1 LNGPIANGAINYFT
15 VSSNVP
21 AIGSTLYM
29 DFNVGNSS
37 NLQTHQSYSSVQVG
51 DGTPYTANST
61 ITINVADLDPGTYYW
76 SATARNEFAGKQ
88 SNSSAGFVWG
98 GPSVT
103 DYKLTTFVCA
113 NSTGNV
119 VTTVESTANV
129 RVGMSVIVTG
139 GTGAVAANTLVTN
152 VLSAN
157 TFSINPAPTT
167 AFSCATLKVGGGG
180 ITAAQLS
187 PSVGISTAIGGE
199 RFSVIENNL
208 LPVNVTSTSTRNIPV
223 FIDGTSI
230 SANNIFPWFQGTSN
244 VAAGTN
250 GNNYYGANSTGTF
263 TPDNASFLLIDDGDD
278 NWYKVLFDTFPAGT
292 MTNDDQYSFGGG
304 LNVVANVDCTI
315 QIATG
320 FSDNTISY
328 YECSG
333 DRMDTYN
340 LKANQPIVINFNR
353 FYFGASAIFDGGAV
367 FARNITAGSRVYF
380 INGDIASSKKPFAY
394 F

>member
-1 LNGPIANGAINYFT
+1 
-15 VSSNVP
+15 
-21 AIGSTLYM
+21 
-29 DFNVGNSS
+29 
-37 NLQTHQSYSSVQVG
+37 VQIG
-51 DGTPYTANST
+51 DGTPYTAGSL
-61 ITINVADLDPGTYYW
+61 ITVNVADLDPGTYYW
-76 SATARNEFAGKQ
+76 SATARNDIAGKQ
-88 SNSSAGFVWG
+88 SNSSAGFTWI

-103 DYKLTTFVCA
+103 DYKLNTFVCA

-157 TFSINPAPTT
+157 TFSINPTPTT

-180 ITAAQLS
+180 ITANQLS
-187 PSVGISTAIGGE
+187 PTVGISTSIGGE
-199 RFSVIENNL
+199 KFSVIENNL

-230 SANNIFPWFQGTSN
+230 SANNIMPWFQGTSS
-244 VAAGTN
+244 VTFGTN
-250 GNNYYGANSTGTF
+250 GNNYYGANSTGMF
-263 TPDNASFLLIDDGDD
+263 TPNNASKLLIDDGED

-292 MTNDDQYSFGGG
+292 MTNDDQYNMFGG

-320 FSDNTISY
+320 YSDNTIAY
-328 YECSG
+328 YECDG

-340 LKANQPIVINFNR
+340 LKANQPIIITFSR
-353 FYFGASAIFDGGAV
+353 FWFGASAIFDGSAV
-367 FARNITAGSRVYF
+367 FARNITASSRVYF